1 MTTPNKC
8 ALPTP
13 SELRDEI
20 IGFSRESIDVT
31 FFGLDGYELCLPL
44 IVASGWQVTIH
55 VGPQEDGTFLI
66 YGYDS
71 NALDFFFFSNNE
83 KQEEKLVRFFD
94 CMPIEE
100 REDFGFS
107 VICTRKELPRMIHL
121 FGIFIQTLSFIR
133 FLNN

>member
-13 SELRDEI
+13 SQLRDEI
-20 IGFSRESIDVT
+20 TGFSRELTDVA
-31 FFGLDGYELCLPL
+31 FFGADVYELCLPL
-44 IVASGWQVTIH
+44 IIANGWQVTIH
-55 VGPQEDGTFLI
+55 ARPQEDGTFLI

-71 NALDFFFFSNNE
+71 KAHDIFFFSDNE

-100 REDFGFS
+100 RDDFGFS
-107 VICTRKELPRMIHL
+107 VICTRKDLPRMIHL

-133 FLNN
+133 FLNK